1 MDLVPMRKREALIT
15 LRPVS
20 GPGGDGGGG
29 DDEEDAILGNSCL
42 LSCSFLLVM
51 KDDPGMP

>member
-1 MDLVPMRKREALIT
+1 MRKREALIT

-29 DDEEDAILGNSCL
+29 GDEEDAILGNSCL